1 MNGRPER
8 RETQH
13 QAPPSRRQAQA
24 AVSEGPG
31 GPGANHE
38 KRGGTELEETLE
50 LERTRVP
57 AFIWLI
63 AALALVAIFT
73 MILSNGV
80 AGAST
85 LHELFHDA
93 RHFIGVPCH

>member
-1 MNGRPER
+1 MDGR
-8 RETQH
+8 H
-13 QAPPSRRQAQA
+13 
-24 AVSEGPG
+24 
-31 GPGANHE
+31 ANHQ
-38 KRGGTELEETLE
+38 RGGENTLEETLE

-57 AFIWLI
+57 PFLWVVAAI
-63 AALALVAIFT
+63 ALLAIVA

-85 LHELFHDA
+85 LHEFFHDA